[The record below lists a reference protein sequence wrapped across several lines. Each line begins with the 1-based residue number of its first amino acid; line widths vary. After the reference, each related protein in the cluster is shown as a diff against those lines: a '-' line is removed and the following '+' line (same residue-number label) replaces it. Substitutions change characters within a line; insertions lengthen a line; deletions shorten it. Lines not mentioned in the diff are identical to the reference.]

1 MQSSEIVLYNLS
13 KQAMKDGFEFDR
25 LYRHLYNEDF
35 YIKAY
40 TKIKVVQQKAL
51 MKKRQMDLVEKRFKR
66 LLNH

>member
-13 KQAMKDGFEFDR
+13 KQAMKDGFQFDR

-40 TKIKVVQQKAL
+40 TKIYKNPENRENTPTP
-51 MKKRQMDLVEKRFKR
+51 KRNPAISLHREQG
-66 LLNH
+66 